1 MSGHLDVVA
10 FDDRNQKHPT
20 DSNLPEWL
28 PKHEFLMLIIA
39 PAGSGKTTLLL
50 NIMMRIY
57 PQYWNRIYI
66 FSPTIHNDAK
76 WNHVKED
83 PHLLQP
89 MQNSS
94 SIDRHESNQDEPQT
108 ESTSDTEEWK
118 APEEYKDMSKMKCNE
133 IVDPFNCFSRDKKSK
148 RKRIGLSKQYYK
160 SVMDKVNYETKDGK
174 KDPIKEACKV
184 ESLASKM
191 YRPPLPERLKK
202 EVDVYSTI
210 IKYHDP
216 YKGYDDDEFNPL
228 PKRKQPPP
236 KEQTPPTKQQKV
248 SKSKSGGSNTMI
260 QKDHMFEDYSEQTLS
275 KLMDDIDKD
284 VKDEGEKGE
293 DLVDVIPRTLWVFD
307 DMVGSGLFSSKRNYA
322 FKRLTVRR
330 RHYYSS
336 LIGVTQAYK
345 EIPRTTRTNAN
356 CIIFFRIDSDE
367 ELLAI
372 YREYPMGLKFNDW
385 MKVVKYCTQEPY
397 SFIMFNLQTSDINMR
412 IVKNFDC
419 PLTLQMQGQIVGH
432 AIE

>member
-20 DSNLPEWL
+20 DSNLPDWL

-57 PQYWNRIYI
+57 RQYWNRIYI

-83 PHLLQP
+83 PQLLRP
-89 MQNSS
+89 MENKSPVNT
-94 SIDRHESNQDEPQT
+94 HETNQEEPQI
-108 ESTSDTEEWK
+108 ESVSDTDEWK
-118 APEEYKDMSKMKCNE
+118 APEEYKDISKIKCNE
-133 IVDPFNCFSRDKKSK
+133 IVDPFSCFDRTKRAK
-148 RKRIGLSKQYYK
+148 RKRIGLSKQYYQ
-160 SVMDKVNYETKDGK
+160 SVMDKVSYETKDGK

-184 ESLASKM
+184 ETLASKM

-216 YKGYDDDEFNPL
+216 YKGYEDHYNPL
-228 PKRKQPPP
+228 PKKKKPSLTPKQPV
-236 KEQTPPTKQQKV
+236 KQNMT
-248 SKSKSGGSNTMI
+248 SNSSTMI
-260 QKDHMFEDYSEQTLS
+260 QKDHMYEDYSEQTLA
-275 KLMDDIDKD
+275 KLMDDIDKE

-293 DLVDVIPRTLWVFD
+293 DLADTIPRTLWVFD

-345 EIPRTTRTNAN
+345 
-356 CIIFFRIDSDE
+356 
-367 ELLAI
+367 
-372 YREYPMGLKFNDW
+372 
-385 MKVVKYCTQEPY
+385 
-397 SFIMFNLQTSDINMR
+397 
-412 IVKNFDC
+412 
-419 PLTLQMQGQIVGH
+419 
-432 AIE
+432 